1 MFAGR
6 AMLIFV
12 LFALLYGVGQFHRVA
27 TGVVVTEIERELAFG
42 ADTLAA
48 ISAVLFLAAALVQ
61 VPVGVLLDRYGPRRT
76 VPTLLVLAVIG
87 TLTFALAHTAPGLIL
102 GRILLGVGYGA
113 VLMGG
118 FVIFAR
124 WVPPDRFATASSMM
138 IACGS
143 FGGLLATSPLA
154 ALVELVGWRSTFVG
168 VAALTGL
175 LAVLVATFVRDAP
188 PGYRETGARPA
199 TLVASLR
206 GLLDVLRK
214 RQMRYI
220 LAMALVGYG
229 SGMTVLGL
237 WGGPFLSDLFGLD
250 AIARG
255 HVLFVM
261 ALAGP
266 VAVAVV
272 GPLDR
277 RFNTRKWIVLALGAG
292 QVLVLSALALFGGT
306 SLAVAVVGLV
316 LIMVTQ
322 SFNVTLA
329 AHCRAVFPDHLVGR
343 ANTMVNMA
351 AIAGVAIMQYT
362 TGLIIEAFPAE
373 TGIADPLAYRLLFG
387 MLALMVAAAA
397 LVYARVED
405 APPFAD
411 RARRQGV
418 EQT

>member
-12 LFALLYGVGQFHRVA
+12 LFAMLYGVGQFHRVA
-27 TGVVVTEIERELAFG
+27 TGVVVTEIERELAFS

-61 VPVGVLLDRYGPRRT
+61 VPVGVVLDRYGPRRT
-76 VPTLLVLAVIG
+76 VPALLVLAVIG
-87 TLTFALAHTAPGLIL
+87 TLTFALAHSAPGLLL
-102 GRILLGVGYGA
+102 GRVLLGVGYGA

-124 WVPPDRFATASSMM
+124 WVPPERFATATAMM

-154 ALVELVGWRSTFVG
+154 LLVEGVGWRPTFVG
-168 VAALTGL
+168 VAVLTGL
-175 LAVLVATFVRDAP
+175 LAVLVALFVRDAP
-188 PGYRETGARPA
+188 PDYHETGGRPA
-199 TLVASLR
+199 TLTASMR

-237 WGGPFLSDLFGLD
+237 WGGPFLGDMFGLD
-250 AIARG
+250 AIQRG
-255 HVLFVM
+255 HVLFAM

-266 VAVAVV
+266 LSVAVV

-277 RFNTRKWIVLALGAG
+277 RFNTRKRIVLALGIA
-292 QVLVLSALALFGGT
+292 QVLVLSMLAVFGGA
-306 SLAVAVVGLV
+306 SLSLAVVGLV
-316 LIMVTQ
+316 MIMVTQ
-322 SFNVTLA
+322 AFNVTLA
-329 AHCRAVFPDHLVGR
+329 THCRAVFPDHLVGR

-351 AIAGVAIMQYT
+351 AIAGVAIMQFT

-387 MLALMVAAAA
+387 MLALMVAVAA

-405 APPFAD
+405 APPYPD
-411 RARRQGV
+411 RERLRGAK
-418 EQT
+418 QT